1 MTTLQTLSEALPED
15 AILIPEANY
24 ASLREGLAR
33 LSRRAERLSVA
44 SPAIEDLGVKD
55 VPELCP
61 DTGEEIGVRR
71 FHAVRV
77 VSGEPVRLPG
87 WRFAAVVEHTSDG
100 NLLRSA
106 PDAGDLPAHYR
117 DDKPTCDHCGVYRRR
132 AETFVLRHEDGRYTR
147 VGRQCLRDFVG
158 DDSAARMVALA
169 SLLASLEALVTEA
182 EGDGLTDDMAGY
194 GGGRGPLR
202 VRAERYLAYV
212 VAAIAARGWCSRGA
226 ARNPDGELGDA
237 GREATADMA
246 MEHMR
251 PPPRFRRLF
260 DAPTDAQVEEARLA
274 LAWGREIDADT
285 SSDYLHNCRVL
296 SHQET
301 WTARYIGIGA
311 SIVAAYQ
318 REQARLNQQRYAAR
332 LPSVFLGAVGDR
344 FGGKGTKKAP
354 APAPLA
360 VTVLGKYEMAGDY
373 GLTTIVRM
381 QAAVDAEHVADL
393 VWFASGSVDVA
404 VGDHCLLTGTV
415 KRQEASKRTGRLET
429 HLTRCRLAPMA
440 EGV

>member
-1 MTTLQTLSEALPED
+1 MSALPTLPELTDLPDGCHLVPEGKLD
-15 AILIPEANY
+15 A
-24 ASLREGLAR
+24 LRDGLAR
-33 LSRRAERLSVA
+33 LSRRAERLGVA
-44 SPAIEDLGVKD
+44 LPVVEEVGVHD
-55 VPELCP
+55 VPEI
-61 DTGEEIGVRR
+61 DRETGEEFYRR
-71 FHAVRV
+71 VVVVRV

-106 PDAGDLPAHYR
+106 PDAGELPAHFR
-117 DDKPTCDHCGVYRRR
+117 EDKPTCDHCGVYRRR
-132 AETFVLRHEDGRYTR
+132 AETFVLRHEDGRYVR

-158 DDSAARMVALA
+158 EDSAERMVAMA
-169 SLLASLEALVTEA
+169 SLLSAVEALVTEA
-182 EGDGLTDDMAGY
+182 ESDGY
-194 GGGRGPLR
+194 GFGGSGPLR
-202 VRAERYLAYV
+202 VRAERYLAWV
-212 VAAIAARGWCSRGA
+212 VAAIAAKGWRSRGA
-226 ARNPDGELGDA
+226 ARDEGGQ
-237 GREATADMA
+237 ATADMA

-260 DAPTDAQVEEARLA
+260 DAPTDAQTEEARAA
-274 LAWGREIDADT
+274 LAWAREIDPET
-285 SSDYLHNCRVL
+285 GSDYLHNCRVL
-296 SHQET
+296 AGQET

-318 REQARLNQQRYAAR
+318 REQARLNQQRYAVR
-332 LPSVFLGAVGDR
+332 LPSVFLGSVGDR

-360 VTVLGKYEMAGDY
+360 VVVLGRYEVSGDY

-404 VGDHCLLTGTV
+404 VGDHCTLTGTV
-415 KRQEASKRTGRLET
+415 KRQEVSRRTGRPET
-429 HLTRCRLAPMA
+429 HLTRCVLTPMA
-440 EGV
+440 ESA